1 MFEVLKKFYAKP
13 TLQSCNKLMNSRCK
27 VIKINLLNDF
37 LLQCLNKFVC
47 PEWLIS
53 RIYKSKIKHS
63 QKAEVIFIKSEI
75 SKNNHYLSNL
85 RLVIDMCS
93 IKLKNELREDHS
105 RKFNMYIRNK
115 IKSFKFLV
123 MFFFKSADM
132 VQ

>member
-1 MFEVLKKFYAKP
+1 
-13 TLQSCNKLMNSRCK
+13 MNSHCK
-27 VIKINLLNDF
+27 VIKINLLNEF
-37 LLQCLNKFVC
+37 LMQCLNKFVC
-47 PEWLIS
+47 PKWLVS

-105 RKFNMYIRNK
+105 RKFDMYIRK
-115 IKSFKFLV
+115 FETKQMERIKEKNEKNLKRLV
-123 MFFFKSADM
+123 SCRY
-132 VQ
+132 